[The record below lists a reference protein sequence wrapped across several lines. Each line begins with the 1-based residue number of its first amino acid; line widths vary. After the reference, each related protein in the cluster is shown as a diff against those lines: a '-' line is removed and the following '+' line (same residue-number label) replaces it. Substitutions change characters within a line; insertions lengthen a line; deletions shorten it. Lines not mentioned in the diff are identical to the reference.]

1 MTLEKERL
9 MSKKIRLSEYL
20 NKLNESEVKNSNNP
34 SQQKIELT
42 SPHSAMSDEELRV
55 FLPYMHG
62 RNAFL
67 VTEKI
72 PERKKNLMLRT
83 FLRSKRNQYV
93 EIKQKSRNN
102 AQAPQKYSGKVTAV
116 GRDFMMLTT
125 VRKKRWLPYSHIESA
140 NVLSGFP
147 DYTNSYSQVYY
158 DNDLKKKLRTQFA
171 TTVASKDELIQQFYE
186 ETLFTNLNKW
196 RGITVLIATFQ
207 DDDVIYGKLSS
218 ISENSLTIT
227 ALRFKN
233 EIPLSSIVMMETV
246 SPMKTLF
253 YVIKNIRNWRS
264 INS

>member
-1 MTLEKERL
+1 

-20 NKLNESEVKNSNNP
+20 NKLNESEVENSKNP

-72 PERKKNLMLRT
+72 PERKKNLMLRI

-93 EIKQKSRNN
+93 EVKQKYEKNKIEF
-102 AQAPQKYSGKVTAV
+102 QKENTGKVTAV
-116 GRDFMMLTT
+116 GRDFVMLTT
-125 VRKKRWLPYSHIESA
+125 VRKKRWLPFTYIESA

-186 ETLFTNLNKW
+186 ETLFTNLKKW
-196 RGITVLIATFQ
+196 RGTNVLIATVQNDFL
-207 DDDVIYGKLSS
+207 YGKLSS

-227 ALRFKN
+227 SLTFKN

-253 YVIKNIRNWRS
+253 YVIKNIRNRRS